1 MATKNKNK
9 TNMTNKN
16 KNTKIVVKSI
26 SVTDAIDEIIALVD
40 DLASEV
46 QSGDINPNQISDRLY
61 EISDDLGDLANAI

>member
-1 MATKNKNK
+1 MTTKNKNK

-40 DLASEV
+40 DLAS
-46 QSGDINPNQISDRLY
+46 QTQAGDMSPNDISDRLY

>member
-9 TNMTNKN
+9 KV
-16 KNTKIVVKSI
+16 VVKSI
-26 SVTDAIDEIIALVD
+26 SITDAIDEIIALVD

>member
-9 TNMTNKN
+9 
-16 KNTKIVVKSI
+16 KIVVKSI

-46 QSGDINPNQISDRLY
+46 QSGDITPNQISDRLY
-61 EISDDLGDLANAI
+61 GISDDLGDLANAI

>member
-9 TNMTNKN
+9 NNMTTKTKN
-16 KNTKIVVKSI
+16 MKIVVKSV

-40 DLASEV
+40 DLAS
-46 QSGDINPNQISDRLY
+46 QTQAGDMSPNDISDRLY

>member
-9 TNMTNKN
+9 NNTTTKDKNM
-16 KNTKIVVKSI
+16 KIVVKSV

-40 DLASEV
+40 DLAS
-46 QSGDINPNQISDRLY
+46 QTQAGDMSPNDISDRLY